1 MRRLLRRLEGRVIAG
16 IDYSSHAVDVVL
28 LDEDSD
34 QAAWHHF
41 PLTALPGWDSFDRA
55 RTVRAV
61 MPTRSWWEDRGT
73 IAIGIEDPRGYGAGH
88 LYRIQGGILQT
99 LPPDVLVHPWIPSAW
114 RKANMIAG
122 NATKQAV
129 KIHSLRLVGASKAT
143 DEWSQD
149 AHDAH
154 LIARATRASLQRSEA
169 A

>member
-1 MRRLLRRLEGRVIAG
+1 MSAIGG
-16 IDYSSHAVDVVL
+16 IDYSTHAIDIVLVD
-28 LDEDSD
+28 ENTER
-34 QAAWHHF
+34 AIWHRF
-41 PLTALPGWDSFDRA
+41 TLTTLPGWDAFDRA
-55 RTVRAV
+55 RTIRAN
-61 MPTRSWWEDRGT
+61 MPSRSWWEDRGV

-99 LPPDVLVHPWIPSAW
+99 LPPDVLVQPWIPSQW

-129 KIHSLRLVGASKAT
+129 QIHSLRLVGTSKKT
-143 DEWSQD
+143 DEWPQD

-154 LIARATRASLQRSEA
+154 LIARATRSALERTRA